1 MRTDQYIRDDTDKD
15 EYIQLGINIQ
25 TTASQLLHFT
35 SGILKPF
42 KLTFQQYNV
51 LFILRGASPN
61 GMSIKSICD
70 RMIDR
75 NSNCSRLVDKLV
87 NKGWAIRKES
97 RTDKRIVHVVI
108 TDGGMLLMNEAII
121 HLEIKFIERMQAI
134 EHQEAKMLNLI
145 LEKLKKQ

>member
-1 MRTDQYIRDDTDKD
+1 M
-15 EYIQLGINIQ
+15 
-25 TTASQLLHFT
+25 
-35 SGILKPF
+35 
-42 KLTFQQYNV
+42 V
-51 LFILRGASPN
+51 
-61 GMSIKSICD
+61 
-70 RMIDR
+70 DR
-75 NSNCSRLVDKLV
+75 NSNGSRLVDKLV